1 MKKYLLNGTF
11 TGLVQASK
19 TLTCIVHPNVK
30 NHLHVVVGDD
40 FVIFLVASASA
51 IVVAFLVLLSVVV
64 VGSGCLLELRLCKG
78 TIVVDAAR
86 LWTPNG
92 GNRLV
97 LPQSFATDC
106 GAFEYPIAILS
117 LVVCISKQRIVGTI
131 RRLKFETN
139 QTSNQIAFLSFHGV
153 LAVEQ

>member
-1 MKKYLLNGTF
+1 MKKYLLDGTF

-19 TLTCIVHPNVK
+19 MLTCVVHPNVK

-40 FVIFLVASASA
+40 CVAIVLVASAVVA
-51 IVVAFLVLLSVVV
+51 VAFLVLLSIVV
-64 VGSGCLLELRLCKG
+64 VGSGCLLELRLCKS
-78 TIVVDAAR
+78 TIIVDAAR

-97 LPQSFATDC
+97 LPFSFATDC

-139 QTSNQIAFLSFHGV
+139 QTANQIAFLSFHGV
-153 LAVEQ
+153 LAVQQ